1 MLPIQGSAQDVENA
15 RVALVLIVSGAIFF
29 GRALL
34 RVALAAIAV
43 AVLVGVLVLLQG
55 MHL

>member
-15 RVALVLIVSGAIFF
+15 RVALVLVVSGAIFF

>member
-1 MLPIQGSAQDVENA
+1 MLPIQGSTQDVENA
-15 RVALVLIVSGAIFF
+15 RVALVLIVAGAIFF

-43 AVLVGVLVLLQG
+43 AVGIGLLVLFHG